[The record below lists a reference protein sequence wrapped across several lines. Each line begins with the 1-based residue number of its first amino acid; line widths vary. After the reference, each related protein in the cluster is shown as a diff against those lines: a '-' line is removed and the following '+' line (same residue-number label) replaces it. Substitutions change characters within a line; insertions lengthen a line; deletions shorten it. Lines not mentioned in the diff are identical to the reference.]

1 MANIIDRRRNF
12 FARCRLRLTVYA
24 LVGIFAISGIRVAIG
39 NDARIDYVVAVVNDQ
54 AITWSELP
62 SELVISAF
70 VNPSVPLLPPLL
82 NKHRNPTREDQRTVL
97 DTLIDRTLMLQE
109 AERWGIPLARWDDK
123 VADRIERFK
132 KSYPSKSV
140 FFETLKQAGIEYAE
154 LEEWIRTR
162 LIIDNL
168 IFRKFINSIDGEKIE
183 QESLRH
189 FEQYKSEY
197 FQAARITFEYVLVP
211 LSLDASLEE
220 KSRVE
225 RLAEKIYLHLRNG
238 MPIEEIQQFESGD
251 ANIKIAARTTHLD
264 SELGSTIAAL
274 KTNRWSSPIPTP
286 GGYLVANS
294 HGAEKR
300 RQKAYTEV
308 KDEIQSMLIDK
319 QVDEQIEK
327 WLAKQKEIG
336 NWHILDPAL
345 AQIEG
350 RASRNKP

>member
-1 MANIIDRRRNF
+1 MSNSRRRLL
-12 FARCRLRLTVYA
+12 ARCRLRLTVCT
-24 LVGIFAISGIRVAIG
+24 LVGIFAIIGIRVAVG
-39 NDARIDYVVAVVNDQ
+39 KETKIDYVVAVVNDQ

-62 SELVISAF
+62 SELVIGAF

-82 NKHRNPTREDQRTVL
+82 KEHRNPTREDQRTVL
-97 DTLIDRTLMLQE
+97 DILIDRTLMLQE

-123 VADRIERFK
+123 VAARIEQFK
-132 KSYPSKSV
+132 MSYPSESV
-140 FFETLKQAGIEYAE
+140 FFQELKQAGIEYAE
-154 LEEWIRTR
+154 LEEWLRAG
-162 LIIDNL
+162 LIIDSL
-168 IFRKFINSIDGEKIE
+168 ILRKFTNNIDGEKIE

-197 FQAARITFEYVLVP
+197 FQAARITFEYVLIP

-220 KSRVE
+220 KRRVE
-225 RLAEKIYLHLRNG
+225 RLAEKVYLHLRNG
-238 MPIEEIQQFESGD
+238 MPTEEIQQFESGD
-251 ANIKIAARTTHLD
+251 ANIKIATRTTHLD
-264 SELGSTIAAL
+264 SELGSKIAAL
-274 KTNRWSSPIPTP
+274 KTNRWNSPVQTP

-350 RASRNKP
+350 RASRSEP